1 LRESGEG
8 VEEAGDGAED
18 FVGEGLAGGEG
29 FFGISEFEVAEGGAA
44 EAGEGEVE
52 EFGAEEGEGERSAGE
67 GPEDDVGE

>member
-18 FVGEGLAGGEG
+18 FVGEGLAAGDG

-52 EFGAEEGEGERSAGE
+52 EFRAEEGEGKGGVGE